1 MSSSTTYTLQVG
13 SVSVTPKADNLLIT
27 LDGVIQHTPDAYT
40 VSGSTL
46 TFASAPGTGA
56 DFYGIIMGQSASTG
70 QGSIGADELKVTGD
84 GSANQFL
91 AGDGD
96 GTFTFKDGTLSTTTT
111 TGDIIYRANSSALAR
126 LGIGSTGQVLT
137 VASGVP
143 AWSTDTEAYLPSVG
157 GTMSGPIAMG
167 GNNISGGGTI
177 TGTFVGGI
185 TGNVTGNTSGSSG
198 STTGNA
204 ATATTLATARNI
216 NGVSFN
222 GSAAITVTA
231 DANTLS
237 GTTLKST
244 VVSSSLT
251 SVGTIGTG
259 VWNASVIASA
269 KLDADTAHLSGS
281 QTFTGDKTF
290 SDNVI
295 ITTADDDT
303 TTALKVLA
311 LDDGGYTGTVLEA
324 YGTRGPSTAYN
335 IAKFGTNASTPKIV
349 FTGEG
354 KVLIADNLV
363 VGSTT
368 YDASDYQFSQ
378 NLIVKGGTPALILDE
393 TDADGFITM
402 YANAGEQYLMYDHSG
417 SLNIKHATSTGG
429 SNGTDVLT
437 LSGSGNATFAGTA
450 SIKYGLTIDP
460 SGTNSRLLQITNTE
474 TGNFNEMV
482 DVLAPNASNDIHT
495 AGIYFGRARSTDEL
509 GHITFIPSASS
520 SQSQIALGIWSR
532 NDLLKLRGDGQA
544 TFAGQ
549 ILGSASGV
557 SYSFTGD
564 TDTGIQSGGTNTLQI
579 TTAGAKALDFDAN
592 QYASFTGN
600 VTFGGQKTQHYSGWE
615 TQTIAFGSAITGWS
629 SNNTGARISVPLH
642 ATAGQAHGSFQFYTN
657 KGDTEVYALE
667 IHQDGTLKSN
677 LTGAW
682 NMIDTRES
690 GTDKGHILLVNG
702 STNVGQ
708 IISAS
713 SSCAFT
719 SLSDYRMKENE
730 VAISDG
736 ITRLKQLK
744 PYSFNFKIEPDKTYD
759 GFFAHEVSSIVPEA
773 VIGTKDGV
781 DGDGEIVAQGID
793 QSKLV
798 PLLVSALQ
806 EAIDRIE
813 ALENA

>member
-1 MSSSTTYTLQVG
+1 MPYIGHSPTQAGTFYIIDALTMGSGTGYNMQVG
-13 SVSVTPKADNLLIT
+13 GVDVTPNVDNLLIT
-27 LDGVIQHTPDAYT
+27 LDGVIQHPVSSYT

-46 TFASAPGTGA
+46 TFASGPGTGVE
-56 DFYGIIMGQSASTG
+56 FFGIIMGQSASFG
-70 QGSIGADELKVTGD
+70 QGSIGADQLKVTGD
-84 GSANQFL
+84 GTSGQVL
-91 AGDGD
+91 VSDGD
-96 GTFTFKDGTLSTTTT
+96 GTFTWTTDTENYLPLAGGALTGAVTTNSTFDGVDIATRDAILSSTTTT
-111 TGDIIYRANSSALAR
+111 AGAALPKA
-126 LGIGSTGQVLT
+126 
-137 VASGVP
+137 
-143 AWSTDTEAYLPSVG
+143 G
-157 GTMSGPIAMG
+157 GTMSGNIAMG
-167 GNNISGGGTI
+167 GGDISGGGTI

-185 TGNVTGNTSGSSG
+185 TGNVTGNASG
-198 STTGNA
+198 
-204 ATATTLATARNI
+204 TAL
-216 NGVSFN
+216 
-222 GSAAITVTA
+222 TVTQA
-231 DANTLS
+231 AQS
-237 GTTLKST
+237 AI
-244 VVSSSLT
+244 T
-251 SVGTIGTG
+251 SVGTLTGLTTSGNIIVSGSSARHIQFKDSSELEGSITFDETADGFIFKVGGTG
-259 VWNASVIASA
+259 GS
-269 KLDADTAHLSGS
+269 LTDAMKIDTAG
-281 QTFTGDKTF
+281 KT
-290 SDNVI
+290 
-295 ITTADDDT
+295 
-303 TTALKVLA
+303 
-311 LDDGGYTGTVLEA
+311 
-324 YGTRGPSTAYN
+324 
-335 IAKFGTNASTPKIV
+335 
-349 FTGEG
+349 
-354 KVLIADNLV
+354 LIKDNLV
-363 VGSTT
+363 VGTT
-368 YDASDYQFSQ
+368 TVTGSDYQFSQ
-378 NLIVKGGTPALILDE
+378 NLIVKGSTPALILDE
-393 TDADGFITM
+393 TDAEGFITM
-402 YANAGEQYLMYDHSG
+402 YANAGEQYLMYDHAG
-417 SLNIKHATSTGG
+417 SFNIKHATSTGG